1 LATTDPEP
9 TFLATRLGKLT
20 LALLCAVAF
29 LDFVDASIV
38 NVALPSIRRDLGF
51 SVQGLQWV
59 LSGYLLTY
67 GGFLLLGGRVADL
80 IGRRRLL
87 VAGTA
92 LFGLSSM
99 AGGLAGTEGVLV
111 GARLA
116 QGLGAAMMLPA
127 ALSALTTTFSVA
139 RDRHT
144 ALGAWGGMA
153 GLASAAG
160 VVLGGVLS
168 EGPGWR
174 WVFFVNLPMCA
185 AIVFGAF
192 RLLADDRRRGGLA
205 DFDGLGAVL
214 ATAGLLVLVYGL
226 VKAPDIGWGASR
238 TIAVLAVSLA
248 LLAGFV
254 VNERR
259 HRNPLVPLS
268 IFRIPGLAAADATQ
282 LIAIAG
288 FYAMFFFVTLYMQ
301 LVLGYSQIQA
311 GVAYLPVT
319 IGVGVS
325 AAIASQLF
333 VRVGTRPVV
342 VIGSFVAAGAA
353 LYLSRMPADGSYFV
367 DLLPG
372 LMVMALGLGAVFVGV
387 QTAANAGVP
396 ADKAGLAA
404 ALVSTSQQ
412 LGPALGLAILSAI
425 ATSRTQHLLATHA
438 ARPDA
443 LTSGFGRA
451 LVACGVFLVAAGV
464 IALRSPNTRGE
475 PLPSAAPGTYLE
487 PIT

>member
-1 LATTDPEP
+1 
-9 TFLATRLGKLT
+9 
-20 LALLCAVAF
+20 V
-29 LDFVDASIV
+29 
-38 NVALPSIRRDLGF
+38 
-51 SVQGLQWV
+51 
-59 LSGYLLTY
+59 
-67 GGFLLLGGRVADL
+67 
-80 IGRRRLL
+80 L
-87 VAGTA
+87 VA
-92 LFGLSSM
+92 
-99 AGGLAGTEGVLV
+99 
-111 GARLA
+111 ARLA

-127 ALSALTTTFSVA
+127 ALSALTTTFTVA
-139 RDRHT
+139 RDRYT

-174 WVFFVNLPMCA
+174 WVFFVNLPMCVV
-185 AIVFGAF
+185 ILFGAF
-192 RLLADDRRRGGLA
+192 RLLTDDRRRDGLA
-205 DFDGLGAVL
+205 DFDARGAVL
-214 ATAGLLVLVYGL
+214 ATAGLLVLVYAL

-238 TIAVLAVSLA
+238 TVAGLALSGV

-254 VNERR
+254 INERR
-259 HRNPLVPLS
+259 HPNPLVPLS

-301 LVLGYSQIQA
+301 DVLGYSQIQA
-311 GVAYLPVT
+311 GLAYLPVT

-325 AAIASQLF
+325 AAIASQVF

-342 VIGSFVAAGAA
+342 VTGSFVAAGAA
-353 LYLSRMPADGSYFV
+353 LYLSRMPADGSYAT

-412 LGPALGLAILSAI
+412 LGPALGLAIFSAI
-425 ATSRTQHLLATHA
+425 ATSRAHHLLATHA
-438 ARPDA
+438 SRTDA

-451 LVACGVFLVAAGV
+451 LVACSVFLVAAAV
-464 IALRSPNTRGE
+464 IALRSTNTRGE
-475 PLPSAAPGTYLE
+475 PLSSAVEAAAGPAVS
-487 PIT
+487 